1 MSGFK
6 VAKQFFEACEAGEGW
21 VLPKF
26 VADDAVF
33 AAQSEP
39 IVDIKSVKDYAE
51 WMKKMGGVLK
61 SNYAHSSARMNKRC
75 AFFLLLFTRPTLGR
89 AVRCSLT
96 SRPTP
101 IMFMRYDSQND
112 AVTSMTKIWSAGR

>member
-21 VLPKF
+21 DGCQEF

-51 WMKKMGGVLK
+51 WMKQMAGETLKGQVIRCTVVLGMK
-61 SNYAHSSARMNKRC
+61 TNGALY
-75 AFFLLLFTRPTLGR
+75 FLLPFTLPTLGR
-89 AVRCSLT
+89 AVRCLPLI

-101 IMFMRYDSQND
+101 IMFMRLRWIK
-112 AVTSMTKIWSAGR
+112 TTR